1 MNELPVVSVLNRRV
15 LICFFTGFASGMPL
29 YLMIQLIPAWLRS
42 SDVSLVEIGLF
53 SLVGLP
59 YAWKFLWAPVL
70 DRWALPLGLRRGWML
85 LTQLLLITFIGA
97 LGYADPSQDME
108 WIIALAGLI
117 ALFSATQDIALDA
130 YRRELLPDCELGLG
144 NSVHVQAYRLA
155 GLVPGSLSLI
165 LADQMPW
172 VSVFWITAS
181 FMTVGVALSLCVSE
195 PVRSPPKQ
203 MGFKAMIT
211 EPFQEYIARRGAAGL
226 ALILVFMVVY
236 KLGDNM
242 ATALAMPFYLDLGF
256 SMTEIGSVA
265 KHAALWPSIIGGLLG
280 GIWMIK
286 LGINRS
292 LWIFGVIQIIS
303 IPGFAILAMTG
314 PALWLLAVVIAFEY
328 LGVGLGTAA
337 LTAFIARETSKTFAA
352 TQFALFTALTALP
365 RSLANASTGWLVEEL
380 SWPLFFVLCTALALP
395 GLLLLRWVAPWRE
408 AGTVASTGG

>member
-1 MNELPVVSVLNRRV
+1 MNPLSLENVLNRRV
-15 LICFFTGFASGMPL
+15 LICIFTGFASGMPL
-29 YLMIQLIPAWLRS
+29 YLLIQLIPAWLRS

-59 YAWKFLWAPVL
+59 YAWKFLWAPAL

-85 LTQLLLITFIGA
+85 LTQVLLIISIGA
-97 LGYADPSQDME
+97 LGYADPGRDME
-108 WIIALAGLI
+108 WIVALAGLI
-117 ALFSATQDIALDA
+117 ALFSATQDVALDA
-130 YRRELLPDCELGLG
+130 YRRELLPDSELGLG

-203 MGFKAMIT
+203 MGFKATIT
-211 EPFQEYIARRGAAGL
+211 EPFQEYISRRGAAGL
-226 ALILVFMVVY
+226 TLILVFMVVY

-256 SMTEIGSVA
+256 SMTEIGWVA
-265 KHAALWPSIIGGLLG
+265 KHAALWPSIMGGLLG

-292 LWIFGVIQIIS
+292 LWIFGVIQMAS

-314 PALWLLAVVIAFEY
+314 PALWLLAVVIAIEY

>member
-1 MNELPVVSVLNRRV
+1 MNPLSLENVLNRRV
-15 LICFFTGFASGMPL
+15 LICIFTGFASGMPL
-29 YLMIQLIPAWLRS
+29 YLLIQLIPAWLRS

-85 LTQLLLITFIGA
+85 LTQVLLIISIGA
-97 LGYADPSQDME
+97 LGYADPGRDMQ
-108 WIIALAGLI
+108 WIVALAGLI

-130 YRRELLPDCELGLG
+130 YRRELLPDNELGLG

-256 SMTEIGSVA
+256 SMTEIGWVA
-265 KHAALWPSIIGGLLG
+265 KHAALWPSIMGGLLG

-292 LWIFGVIQIIS
+292 LWIFGVIQMVS

-314 PALWLLAVVIAFEY
+314 PALWLLAVVIAIEY

-408 AGTVASTGG
+408 AGTASSAGG

>member
-1 MNELPVVSVLNRRV
+1 VNPLSLENVLNRRV
-15 LICFFTGFASGMPL
+15 LICIFTGFASGMPL
-29 YLMIQLIPAWLRS
+29 YLLIQLIPAWLRS

-59 YAWKFLWAPVL
+59 YAWKFLWAPAL

-85 LTQLLLITFIGA
+85 LTQVLLIISIGA
-97 LGYADPSQDME
+97 LGYADPGRDME
-108 WIIALAGLI
+108 WIVALAGLI
-117 ALFSATQDIALDA
+117 ALFSATQDVALDA
-130 YRRELLPDCELGLG
+130 YRRELLPDSELGLG

-203 MGFKAMIT
+203 MGFKATIT
-211 EPFQEYIARRGAAGL
+211 EPFQEYIVRRGAAGL

-256 SMTEIGSVA
+256 SMTEIGWVA
-265 KHAALWPSIIGGLLG
+265 KHAALWPSIMGGLLG

-292 LWIFGVIQIIS
+292 LWIFGVIQMAS

>member
-1 MNELPVVSVLNRRV
+1 
-15 LICFFTGFASGMPL
+15 MPL
-29 YLMIQLIPAWLRS
+29 YLLIQLIPAWLRS

-59 YAWKFLWAPVL
+59 YAWKFLWAPAL

-85 LTQLLLITFIGA
+85 LTQVLLIISIGA
-97 LGYADPSQDME
+97 LGYADPGRDME
-108 WIIALAGLI
+108 WIVALAGLI
-117 ALFSATQDIALDA
+117 ALFSATQDVALDA
-130 YRRELLPDCELGLG
+130 YRRELLPDSELGLG

-203 MGFKAMIT
+203 MGFKATIT
-211 EPFQEYIARRGAAGL
+211 EPFQEYIVRRGAAGL

-256 SMTEIGSVA
+256 SMTEIGWVA
-265 KHAALWPSIIGGLLG
+265 KHAALWPSIMGGLLG

-292 LWIFGVIQIIS
+292 LWIFGVIQMAS

-314 PALWLLAVVIAFEY
+314 PALWLLAVVIAIEY

-408 AGTVASTGG
+408 AGTASSAGG

>member
-1 MNELPVVSVLNRRV
+1 
-15 LICFFTGFASGMPL
+15 
-29 YLMIQLIPAWLRS
+29 
-42 SDVSLVEIGLF
+42 
-53 SLVGLP
+53 
-59 YAWKFLWAPVL
+59 
-70 DRWALPLGLRRGWML
+70 
-85 LTQLLLITFIGA
+85 
-97 LGYADPSQDME
+97 
-108 WIIALAGLI
+108 
-117 ALFSATQDIALDA
+117 
-130 YRRELLPDCELGLG
+130 
-144 NSVHVQAYRLA
+144 
-155 GLVPGSLSLI
+155 
-165 LADQMPW
+165 
-172 VSVFWITAS
+172 
-181 FMTVGVALSLCVSE
+181 
-195 PVRSPPKQ
+195 
-203 MGFKAMIT
+203 MGFKATIT

-256 SMTEIGSVA
+256 SMTEIGWVA
-265 KHAALWPSIIGGLLG
+265 KHAALWPSIMGGLLG

-292 LWIFGVIQIIS
+292 LWIFGVIQMVS

-380 SWPLFFVLCTALALP
+380 SWPLFFVLCTAC
-395 GLLLLRWVAPWRE
+395 LLYTSPSPRDL
-408 AGTVASTGG
+408 STSRMPSSA

>member
-1 MNELPVVSVLNRRV
+1 
-15 LICFFTGFASGMPL
+15 MPL
-29 YLMIQLIPAWLRS
+29 YLLIQLIPAWLRS

-59 YAWKFLWAPVL
+59 YAWKFLWAPAL

-85 LTQLLLITFIGA
+85 LTQVLLIISIGA
-97 LGYADPSQDME
+97 LGYADPGRDME
-108 WIIALAGLI
+108 WIVALAGLI
-117 ALFSATQDIALDA
+117 ALFSATQDVALDA
-130 YRRELLPDCELGLG
+130 YRRELLPDSELGLG

-203 MGFKAMIT
+203 MGFKATIT
-211 EPFQEYIARRGAAGL
+211 EPFQEYISRRGAAGL
-226 ALILVFMVVY
+226 TLILVFMVVY

-256 SMTEIGSVA
+256 SMTEIGWVA
-265 KHAALWPSIIGGLLG
+265 KHAALWPSIMGGLLG

-292 LWIFGVIQIIS
+292 LWIFGVIQMVS

-314 PALWLLAVVIAFEY
+314 PALWLLAVVIAIEY

-408 AGTVASTGG
+408 AGTASSAGG

>member
-1 MNELPVVSVLNRRV
+1 LNPLSLENVLNRRV
-15 LICFFTGFASGMPL
+15 LICIFTGFASGMPL
-29 YLMIQLIPAWLRS
+29 YLLIQLIPAWLRS

-59 YAWKFLWAPVL
+59 YAWKFLWAPAL

-85 LTQLLLITFIGA
+85 LTQVLLIISIGA
-97 LGYADPSQDME
+97 LGYADPGRDME
-108 WIIALAGLI
+108 WIVALAGLI
-117 ALFSATQDIALDA
+117 ALFSATQDVALDA
-130 YRRELLPDCELGLG
+130 YRRELLPDSELGLG

-203 MGFKAMIT
+203 MGFKATIT
-211 EPFQEYIARRGAAGL
+211 EPFQEYIVRRGAAGL

-256 SMTEIGSVA
+256 SMTEIGWVA
-265 KHAALWPSIIGGLLG
+265 KHAALWPSIMGGLLG

-292 LWIFGVIQIIS
+292 LWIFGVIQMVS

-314 PALWLLAVVIAFEY
+314 PALWLLAVVIAIEY

-408 AGTVASTGG
+408 AGTASSAGG

>member
-1 MNELPVVSVLNRRV
+1 MNPVSLASVMNRRV
-15 LICFFTGFASGMPL
+15 LICIFTGFASGMPL
-29 YLMIQLIPAWLRS
+29 YLLIQLIPAWLRS

-85 LTQLLLITFIGA
+85 LTQLLLIISIGA
-97 LGYADPSQDME
+97 LGYADPSRDME
-108 WIIALAGLI
+108 WIVVLAGLI
-117 ALFSATQDIALDA
+117 ALFSATQDVALDA
-130 YRRELLPDCELGLG
+130 YRRELLPDSELGLG

-181 FMTVGVALSLCVSE
+181 FMTVGVVLSLCVSE
-195 PVRSPPKQ
+195 PVRCPPKQ
-203 MGFKAMIT
+203 MGLKAAIT
-211 EPFQEYIARRGAAGL
+211 EPFQEYIARRGATGL

-256 SMTEIGSVA
+256 SMTEIGWVA
-265 KHAALWPSIIGGLLG
+265 KHAALWPSIMGGLLG

-292 LWIFGVIQIIS
+292 LWIFGVIQMIS

-408 AGTVASTGG
+408 AGTASSAGG

>member
-1 MNELPVVSVLNRRV
+1 MNPLSLENVLNRRV
-15 LICFFTGFASGMPL
+15 LICIFTGFASGMPL
-29 YLMIQLIPAWLRS
+29 YLLIQLIPAWLRS

-59 YAWKFLWAPVL
+59 YAWKFLWAPAL

-85 LTQLLLITFIGA
+85 LTQVLLIISIGA
-97 LGYADPSQDME
+97 LGYADPGRDMQ
-108 WIIALAGLI
+108 WIVALAGLI

-130 YRRELLPDCELGLG
+130 YRRELLPDNELGLG

-203 MGFKAMIT
+203 MGFKATIT
-211 EPFQEYIARRGAAGL
+211 EPFQEYISRRGAAGL
-226 ALILVFMVVY
+226 TLILVFMVVY

-256 SMTEIGSVA
+256 SMTEIGWVA
-265 KHAALWPSIIGGLLG
+265 KHAALWPSIMGGLLG

-292 LWIFGVIQIIS
+292 LWIFGVIQMAS

-314 PALWLLAVVIAFEY
+314 PALWLLAVVIAIEY

-408 AGTVASTGG
+408 AGTASSAGG

>member
-1 MNELPVVSVLNRRV
+1 
-15 LICFFTGFASGMPL
+15 MPL
-29 YLMIQLIPAWLRS
+29 YLLIQLIPAWLRS

-59 YAWKFLWAPVL
+59 YAWKFLWAPAL

-85 LTQLLLITFIGA
+85 LTQVLLIISIGA
-97 LGYADPSQDME
+97 LGYADPGRDME
-108 WIIALAGLI
+108 WIVALAGLI

-130 YRRELLPDCELGLG
+130 YRRELLPDNELGLG

-203 MGFKAMIT
+203 MGFKATIT
-211 EPFQEYIARRGAAGL
+211 EPFQEYISRRGAAGL
-226 ALILVFMVVY
+226 TLILVFMVVY

-256 SMTEIGSVA
+256 SMTEIGWVA
-265 KHAALWPSIIGGLLG
+265 KHAALWPSIMGGLLG

-292 LWIFGVIQIIS
+292 LWIFGVIQMAS

-314 PALWLLAVVIAFEY
+314 PALWLLAVVIAIEY

-408 AGTVASTGG
+408 AGTASSAGG